1 MLILDLERIFIGNP
15 DRQNFRMKKHSTQ
28 ILIIGAG
35 PSGMVAAGYL
45 QKSGIDCLVVEKN
58 TFPRFSIGESLLP
71 KSMENFK
78 EAGLLE
84 AIKLAGFQKKFGARF
99 IKNGKI
105 GEFDFSEK
113 YGKGWD
119 WTWQVPRADF
129 DLVLAKEIQRKGV
142 KIFFNTEVTNVNFCG
157 KKSTTE
163 IMINSEEKISINAD
177 FIIDASGNGRVLAN
191 QLDLNAS
198 PRITG
203 NSSVFTHIKEMNRP
217 KGKEGELITFEVL
230 DTKTWF
236 WYFPFS
242 NGNSSL
248 GFVSQNHWFRN
259 FSDSP
264 EKAFREMLGKLDF
277 YQDRFDD
284 ERFLFE
290 PMKMQNIARNV
301 KQLYGEGFALSGNS
315 AEFLDPVFSSGV
327 AFATESGLKAAKLAE
342 KELEGE
348 QINWEKEYVEYI
360 QGGISVFSSYV
371 KEWYTG
377 NLQTLFFHEMPRTEI
392 KEQICAV
399 LAGYVWDNSNPFVK
413 NHDRIIRNVAHLI
426 AMEKINV

>member
-1 MLILDLERIFIGNP
+1 
-15 DRQNFRMKKHSTQ
+15 MKKLKTQ

-45 QKSGIDCLVVEKN
+45 QKCGVDCLVVEKS

-71 KSMENFK
+71 KSMENFE

-84 AIKLAGFQKKFGARF
+84 AIKAAGFQKKYGARF
-99 IKNGKI
+99 IKGDKV

-113 YGKGWD
+113 YGQGWD

-129 DLVLAKEIQRKGV
+129 DLVLANEIQEKGV
-142 KIFFNTEVTNVNFCG
+142 EILFNAEVINVNFCG

-163 IMINSEEKISINAD
+163 IVMNAEEKIRINAN

-191 QLDLNAS
+191 QLDLNTS
-198 PRITG
+198 PKITG
-203 NSSVFTHIKEMNRP
+203 NSSIFTHIKETNRP

-230 DTKTWF
+230 DTNTWF

-248 GFVSQNHWFRN
+248 GFVSNNEWFQN
-259 FSDSP
+259 FSKNESA
-264 EKAFREMLGKLDF
+264 AFKEMLKELKYYHG
-277 YQDRFDD
+277 RFDSYS
-284 ERFLFE
+284 FLFD
-290 PMKMQNIARNV
+290 PIKIPNISKNV
-301 KQLYGEGFALSGNS
+301 KKIYGDGFALSGNS
-315 AEFLDPVFSSGV
+315 AEFLDPIFSSGV
-327 AFATESGLKAAKLAE
+327 AFATESGLQAAKLA
-342 KELEGE
+342 KLEIEG
-348 QINWEKEYVEYI
+348 QDVNWEKDYAEYM
-360 QGGISVFSSYV
+360 QAGISVFSSYV

-377 NLQTLFFHEMPRTEI
+377 NLQKLFFHEMPKTKI

-399 LAGYVWDNSNPFVK
+399 LAGYVWDKSNPFVK
-413 NHDRIIRNVAHLI
+413 NHRRIIKNVARLI
-426 AMEKINV
+426 DREGINV

>member
-1 MLILDLERIFIGNP
+1 MKQLE
-15 DRQNFRMKKHSTQ
+15 TQ

-45 QKSGIDCLVVEKN
+45 KKHGVDCLVVEKS

-71 KSMENFK
+71 RSMDNFE

-84 AIKLAGFQKKFGARF
+84 AIKAASFQKKYGARF
-99 IKNGKI
+99 IKGGKV

-113 YGKGWD
+113 FGKGWD

-129 DLVLAKEIQRKGV
+129 DLVLANEMERKGV
-142 KIFFNTEVTNVNFCG
+142 KIFFNAEVTNVIFCG

-163 IMINSEEKISINAD
+163 IVINSEDNFKINAD

-191 QLDLNAS
+191 QLKLNAS
-198 PRITG
+198 PKISG
-203 NSSVFTHIKEMNRP
+203 NSSIFTHIKETNRP

-248 GFVSQNHWFRN
+248 GFVSNNDWFGN
-259 FSDSP
+259 FSKDNSL
-264 EKAFREMLGKLDF
+264 AFREMLKKLEY

-284 ERFLFE
+284 ELFLFE
-290 PMKMQNIARNV
+290 PIKMPNISRNV
-301 KQLYGEGFALSGNS
+301 KKIYGEGFALSGNS
-315 AEFLDPVFSSGV
+315 AEFLDPIFSSGV
-327 AFATESGLKAAKLAE
+327 AFATESGLQAAKLARLE
-342 KELEGE
+342 VEGE
-348 QINWEKEYVEYI
+348 QVNWEKDYADYM
-360 QGGISVFSSYV
+360 QAGISVFSSYV

-377 NLQTLFFHEMPRTEI
+377 NLQKLFFHEMPRKEI

-399 LAGYVWDNSNPFVK
+399 LAGYVWDKSNPFVK
-413 NHDRIIRNVAHLI
+413 NHQRIIKNVARLI
-426 AMEKINV
+426 DQEEINV

>member
-1 MLILDLERIFIGNP
+1 
-15 DRQNFRMKKHSTQ
+15 MKQLSTQ

-45 QKSGIDCLVVEKN
+45 QKSGIDCLVVEKS

-84 AIKLAGFQKKFGARF
+84 AIKVAGFQKKYGARF
-99 IKNGKI
+99 IKEGKV

-113 YGKGWD
+113 LGEGWD

-129 DLVLAKEIQRKGV
+129 DLVLANEIQEKGV
-142 KIFFNTEVTNVNFCG
+142 EILFNAEVTNINFYG

-163 IMINSEEKISINAD
+163 TIINSEEKIEIKAD
-177 FIIDASGNGRVLAN
+177 FIIDASGNGRVLAS
-191 QLDLNAS
+191 QLKLNAS
-198 PRITG
+198 PKITG
-203 NSSVFTHIKEMNRP
+203 NSSIFTHIKENNRP

-230 DTKTWF
+230 GTKTWF

-248 GFVSQNHWFRN
+248 GFVSNNDWFKD
-259 FSDSP
+259 FSRDNSV
-264 EKAFREMLGKLDF
+264 AFKEMLKKLE
-277 YQDRFDD
+277 YYHDRFDD
-284 ERFLFE
+284 EPFLFE
-290 PMKMQNIARNV
+290 PIKMPNISRNV
-301 KQLYGEGFALSGNS
+301 KKIYGEGFALTGNS

-327 AFATESGLKAAKLAE
+327 AFATESGLQAAKLAR
-342 KELEGE
+342 LEVKGLE
-348 QINWEKEYVEYI
+348 VDWEKDYAEYMEA
-360 QGGISVFSSYV
+360 GISVFSSYV

-377 NLQTLFFHEMPRTEI
+377 NLQKLFFHEMPKTEI

-399 LAGYVWDNSNPFVK
+399 LAGYVWDKSNPFVK
-413 NHDRIIRNVAHLI
+413 NHRRIIKNVARLI
-426 AMEKINV
+426 DQEKINA